1 MNFTFIREM
10 LLQMSPALRNTLLIT
25 FLSAGLGWL
34 LAIGIALV
42 RVKRIRILS
51 NVCAVYVSLMRSVPL
66 VIIMFF
72 TYYAVPQIIAY
83 YRYEQGLSVA
93 SVAGNTSLLCP
104 VAAMS
109 LSEAAFASEV
119 FRSALE
125 AVPHGQMEAAH
136 SVGMTSLQAY
146 LRIVFPQAVVIA
158 LPNMGGLFIGL
169 LKSSTLAYYSGVVE
183 ITGYAYTLASP
194 TYQFLEAFF
203 VISVLYELLSFLF
216 SRIFSCLEQ
225 NFGKYRKGVISV

>member
-1 MNFTFIREM
+1 MDFGFIWEM
-10 LLQMSPALRNTLLIT
+10 LLQMAPALRNTLLIT

-34 LAIGIALV
+34 LAIGIALIRVKKV
-42 RVKRIRILS
+42 RVLSRI
-51 NVCAVYVSLMRSVPL
+51 CTVYVSFMRSVPL

-72 TYYAVPQIIAY
+72 TYYAVPQIIAF

-93 SVAGNTSLLCP
+93 SIAGNTSLLCP

-125 AVPHGQMEAAH
+125 AVPHGQMEAAR
-136 SVGMTSLQAY
+136 SVGMSSVQAY

-158 LPNMGGLFIGL
+158 LPNVGGLFIGL

-216 SRIFSCLEQ
+216 SRFFSYLEMYI
-225 NFGKYRKGVISV
+225 GKYRRGAISV